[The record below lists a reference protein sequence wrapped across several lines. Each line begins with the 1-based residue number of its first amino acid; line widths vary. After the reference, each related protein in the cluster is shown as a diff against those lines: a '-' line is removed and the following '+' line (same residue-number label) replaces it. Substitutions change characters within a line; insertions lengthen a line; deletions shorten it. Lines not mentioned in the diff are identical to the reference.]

1 MEYGRYYSAAAD
13 DYVDISGGSSRGSS
27 GGYGY
32 SDNGGGGNRN
42 KIIIIV
48 SAAAAV
54 VIAAAVIIFCV
65 ALMNNDGDSPD
76 SAPKEFVFAEN
87 TKVSGL
93 DISGK
98 TPAQAKT
105 YLEQNKKSFIKPVK
119 FTVKIGDETEVLTQN
134 DFEYEYNID
143 QVVSQIEADERA
155 EKSTADAKYEVKA
168 TPTDKSVTD
177 KSAALC
183 EEHYSEPK
191 NAYVTEFH
199 PYSDNRFDI
208 EEAKSGISVDK
219 DDLKK
224 QLNNAFNSG
233 KSEQT
238 ITAYTEE
245 TSAEV
250 TADFLKK
257 NLVKLA
263 SYETYSTN
271 TENATSNMRVAL
283 ASCNGSIID
292 PEEIWSF
299 NDCTGDSNLKS
310 NGYLPANVIVNGKIE
325 QGIGGGI
332 CQASSTIY
340 NAAIRAG
347 LSIYERAP
355 HEWASVYVPT
365 GLDATIDYPNIDL
378 KLENVSDYQVFLECK
393 LVNYTLYATF
403 WGVKNP
409 DYDEIKVRNELG
421 ETKGSKYYVN
431 AYRVYYK
438 DGKKTGEK
446 ELPSSYYDLK
456 NGKVF
461 YPADNDAGAV
471 DSDVDDITEPVV
483 IPTQPQTSAQS
494 SNDDTQSPV
503 PETTAKATT
512 QAETQTE
519 NQNNA
524 EP

>member
-1 MEYGRYYSAAAD
+1 MIISTLPEGTYWWQVTPYYMINRTGLANPSEVGTFTINRQGELKPPVLYAPGNGEFVNKSKNSLTLSWGMENEA
-13 DYVDISGGSSRGSS
+13 SS
-27 GGYGY
+27 Y
-32 SDNGGGGNRN
+32 
-42 KIIIIV
+42 KVTV
-48 SAAAAV
+48 SAMKSLN
-54 VIAAAVIIFCV
+54 F
-65 ALMNNDGDSPD
+65 PTFTR
-76 SAPKEFVFAEN
+76 ETAEN
-87 TKVSGL
+87 FITFKGSDVSSLKDGEYFW
-93 DISGK
+93 
-98 TPAQAKT
+98 A
-105 YLEQNKKSFIKPVK
+105 V
-119 FTVKIGDETEVLTQN
+119 TQ
-134 DFEYEYNID
+134 ID
-143 QVVSQIEADERA
+143 
-155 EKSTADAKYEVKA
+155 
-168 TPTDKSVTD
+168 
-177 KSAALC
+177 
-183 EEHYSEPK
+183 SEG
-191 NAYVTEFH
+191 NE
-199 PYSDNRFDI
+199 S
-208 EEAKSGISVDK
+208 
-219 DDLKK
+219 
-224 QLNNAFNSG
+224 
-233 KSEQT
+233 
-238 ITAYTEE
+238 
-245 TSAEV
+245 
-250 TADFLKK
+250 
-257 NLVKLA
+257 
-263 SYETYSTN
+263 
-271 TENATSNMRVAL
+271 ATS
-283 ASCNGSIID
+283 
-292 PEEIWSF
+292 EIRSF
-299 NDCTGDSNLKS
+299 
-310 NGYLPANVIVNGKIE
+310 YAINGKIE
-325 QGIGGGI
+325 QGVGGGI

>member
-65 ALMNNDGDSPD
+65 ALMNNGSDSSD
-76 SAPKEFVFAEN
+76 SASKEFVFAEN

-134 DFEYEYNID
+134 FEYEYNID
-143 QVVSQIEADERA
+143 QVVSQIEADTRGD
-155 EKSTADAKYEVKA
+155 KSIADAKYEVKA
-168 TPTDKSVTD
+168 TPTEKSVTD
-177 KSAALC
+177 KSVSLC

-257 NLVKLA
+257 NIVKLA

-340 NAAIRAG
+340 NAAIRSG

-378 KLENVSDYQVFLECK
+378 KLENISDYQVFLECK

-471 DSDVDDITEPVV
+471 DSDVDDLTEPVV
-483 IPTQPQTSAQS
+483 IPTQAQTSAQS

-503 PETTAKATT
+503 PETTAEATT

-519 NQNNA
+519 NHNNA
-524 EP
+524 ES

>member
-1 MEYGRYYSAAAD
+1 MEYGRYYSAATD
-13 DYVDISGGSSRGSS
+13 DLVDISGGTSRGSS

-32 SDNGGGGNRN
+32 NDDGGSNRN
-42 KIIIIV
+42 KIIIIA

-65 ALMNNDGDSPD
+65 AMMNNGGDSSD
-76 SAPKEFVFAEN
+76 STPKEFVFAEN

-105 YLEQNKKSFIKPVK
+105 FLEQNKKSLIKPVK
-119 FTVKIGDETEVLTQN
+119 LNVKVGSETEVLTQN
-134 DFEYEYNID
+134 DFEYDFNID
-143 QVVSQIEADERA
+143 EVLAQIESDAKA
-155 EKSTADAKYEVKA
+155 EKSTADMNYEVKA
-168 TPTDKSVTD
+168 TPTEKSITDKSV
-177 KSAALC
+177 SFC
-183 EEHYSEPK
+183 EEHYSDPK
-191 NAYVTEFH
+191 DAYVSEFH

-208 EEAKSGISVDK
+208 EEAKNGISVDK

-224 QLNNAFNSG
+224 QIETAFNSG

-245 TSAEV
+245 VTPEV

-257 NLVKLA
+257 NIVKLA

-283 ASCNGSIID
+283 AACNGSIID

-299 NDCTGDSNLKS
+299 NDCTGDSNLSS
-310 NGYLPANVIVNGKIE
+310 NGYLPANVIINGKIE
-325 QGIGGGI
+325 QGNGGGI
-332 CQASSTIY
+332 CQSSSTIY

-378 KLENVSDYQVFLECK
+378 KLENISDYQVFLECK
-393 LVNYTLYATF
+393 LVNYTLYASF
-403 WGVKNP
+403 WGVKSS
-409 DYDEIKVRNELG
+409 DYDEIKVRNELA

-438 DGKKTGEK
+438 DGKKIGEK

-471 DSDVDDITEPVV
+471 DNDVDDLTEPVIV
-483 IPTQPQTSAQS
+483 NTQPQTSAQS
-494 SNDDTQSPV
+494 SNSDTQSSV
-503 PETTAKATT
+503 PETTAEAPSQTET
-512 QAETQTE
+512 QAQTE
-519 NQNNA
+519 THDTDG
-524 EP
+524 

>member
-1 MEYGRYYSAAAD
+1 M
-13 DYVDISGGSSRGSS
+13 
-27 GGYGY
+27 
-32 SDNGGGGNRN
+32 
-42 KIIIIV
+42 
-48 SAAAAV
+48 
-54 VIAAAVIIFCV
+54 
-65 ALMNNDGDSPD
+65 
-76 SAPKEFVFAEN
+76 
-87 TKVSGL
+87 
-93 DISGK
+93 
-98 TPAQAKT
+98 
-105 YLEQNKKSFIKPVK
+105 
-119 FTVKIGDETEVLTQN
+119 LTQN

-143 QVVSQIEADERA
+143 QVVSQIEADTRGD
-155 EKSTADAKYEVKA
+155 KSIADAKYEVKA
-168 TPTDKSVTD
+168 TPTEKSVTD
-177 KSAALC
+177 KSVSLC

-257 NLVKLA
+257 NIVKLA

-340 NAAIRAG
+340 NAAIRSG

-378 KLENVSDYQVFLECK
+378 KLENISDYQVFLECK

-471 DSDVDDITEPVV
+471 DSDVDDLTEPVV
-483 IPTQPQTSAQS
+483 IPTQAQTSAQS

-503 PETTAKATT
+503 PETTAEATT
-512 QAETQTE
+512 QA
-519 NQNNA
+519 A
-524 EP
+524 R

>member
-65 ALMNNDGDSPD
+65 ALMNNGSDSSD
-76 SAPKEFVFAEN
+76 SASKEFVLAEN

-143 QVVSQIEADERA
+143 QVVSQIEADTRGD
-155 EKSTADAKYEVKA
+155 KSIADAKYEVKA
-168 TPTDKSVTD
+168 TPTEKSVTD
-177 KSAALC
+177 KSVSLC

-257 NLVKLA
+257 NIVKLA

-340 NAAIRAG
+340 NAAIRSG

-378 KLENVSDYQVFLECK
+378 KLENISDYQVFLECK

-471 DSDVDDITEPVV
+471 DSDVDDLTEPVV
-483 IPTQPQTSAQS
+483 IPTQAQTSAQS
-494 SNDDTQSPV
+494 SNDDTQSSV
-503 PETTAKATT
+503 PETTAEATT
-512 QAETQTE
+512 QAETQTG
-519 NQNNA
+519 NHNNA
-524 EP
+524 ES

>member
-65 ALMNNDGDSPD
+65 ALMNNGSDSSD
-76 SAPKEFVFAEN
+76 SASKEFVFAEN

-143 QVVSQIEADERA
+143 QVVSQIEADTRGD
-155 EKSTADAKYEVKA
+155 KSIADAKYEVKA
-168 TPTDKSVTD
+168 TPTEKSVTD
-177 KSAALC
+177 KSVSLC

-257 NLVKLA
+257 NIVKLA

-340 NAAIRAG
+340 NAAIRSG

-355 HEWASVYVPT
+355 HERASVYVPT

-378 KLENVSDYQVFLECK
+378 KLENISDYQVFLECK

-471 DSDVDDITEPVV
+471 DSDVDDLTEPVV
-483 IPTQPQTSAQS
+483 IPTQAQTSAQS

-503 PETTAKATT
+503 PETTAEATT

-519 NQNNA
+519 NHNNA
-524 EP
+524 ES